1 MNLQSL
7 KKTKL
12 IAGVILLAAAMLVF
26 NGCRRYSLDPNKP
39 NLGGHPEVSNP
50 LIVPL
55 ADRWWVMDQISDQLD
70 DYFRIYREER
80 IRIIDSVMTEGWI
93 ETHPRIGSTLLEP
106 WHKDSTPGFEKAHST
121 LQTVRRFAKVRVIPT
136 GNSYAID
143 VKVFKELEDLDGPI
157 GSVVSGPTVR
167 HDNALDVDRLNPW
180 VGTKRGGWIPM
191 GRDVSLEQLI
201 LRNIQNRL
209 TQAEGQGNHGQPGPA
224 TGFDFPLGVQR

>member
-1 MNLQSL
+1 MNFRSP
-7 KKTKL
+7 KNIKL
-12 IAGVILLAAAMLVF
+12 IVSAILIAAMMMVF
-26 NGCRRYSLDPNKP
+26 NGCRRYYLDPNKP
-39 NLGGHPEVSNP
+39 NLGGNAQVSNP

-93 ETHPRIGSTLLEP
+93 ETHPRIGSTCLEP
-106 WHKDSTPGFEKAHST
+106 WHKDSTPGFEKIHST

-143 VKVFKELEDLDGPI
+143 VKVFKELEDLEQPI
-157 GSVVSGPTVR
+157 GSAISGPSIR

-180 VGTKRGGWIPM
+180 LATKREGWIPM
-191 GRDVSLEQLI
+191 GRDISLEQLI

-209 TQAEGQGNHGQPGPA
+209 AGGQGNSVQPAPA
-224 TGFDFPLGVQR
+224 AGFDFPPASNF

>member
-1 MNLQSL
+1 MNFPSL
-7 KKTKL
+7 KKPKL
-12 IAGVILLAAAMLVF
+12 IAGVILMAAAMLFF
-26 NGCRRYSLDPNKP
+26 NGCRRYCLDANKP
-39 NLGGHPEVSNP
+39 NLGGNPEVSNP

-143 VKVFKELEDLDGPI
+143 VKVFKELEDLDQPV
-157 GSVVSGPTVR
+157 GSVVSGPAIR

-180 VGTKRGGWIPM
+180 LATKRGAWIPM
-191 GRDVSLEQLI
+191 GRDISLEQLI

-209 TQAEGQGNHGQPGPA
+209 AQGQGNPGQPVSA
-224 TGFDFPLGVQR
+224 TGFDFP